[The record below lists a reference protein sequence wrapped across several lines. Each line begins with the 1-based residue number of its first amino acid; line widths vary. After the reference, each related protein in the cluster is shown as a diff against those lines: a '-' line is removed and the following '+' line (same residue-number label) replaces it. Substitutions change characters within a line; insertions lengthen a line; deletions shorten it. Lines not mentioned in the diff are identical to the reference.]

1 MPLRDQ
7 HRFASPRARTVK
19 QFRLLDADANAR
31 LGRDDLEATK
41 DKSHARAH
49 DEAGLHEADDRP
61 SLTVTWG
68 AWGDAGVAKAKHGTS
83 KHKISKSCEA

>member
-41 DKSHARAH
+41 DKSLAELQMATQERMTKPGFTRQMTVLRLQSPG
-49 DEAGLHEADDRP
+49 GLGETQA
-61 SLTVTWG
+61 
-68 AWGDAGVAKAKHGTS
+68 
-83 KHKISKSCEA
+83 